1 MTFWWEDPNCGGAN
15 DSYWP
20 ISCSLSLC
28 YSHLLIFSSPPPPT
42 LSSWSPLCLFLLH
55 FGNHRILSQILWSKY
70 RLYFIYK
77 IKWHCISFSSAIG
90 LWQLCPFL
98 SIIRKVCRHLLSHF
112 WCLQILIDF
121 IWIFYCFWYILYLS
135 V

>member
-1 MTFWWEDPNCGGAN
+1 MGRSKLWWCQWLLLT
-15 DSYWP
+15 YLLL
-20 ISCSLSLC
+20 SLSL
-28 YSHLLIFSSPPPPT
+28 LLSLAHILFPPT